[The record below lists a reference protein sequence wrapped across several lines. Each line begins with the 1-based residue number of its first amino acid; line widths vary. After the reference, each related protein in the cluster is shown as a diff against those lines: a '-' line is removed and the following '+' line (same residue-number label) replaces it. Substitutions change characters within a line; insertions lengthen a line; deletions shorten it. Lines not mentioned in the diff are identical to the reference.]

1 MMNADLQL
9 AYKTFKSDPTSRSQF
24 SSLAKALGE
33 NANFADLLRASRLFE
48 TSGKDQRLAL
58 YYQRWAL
65 FGRRRFEEALEVAE
79 AMTQGDEAQPNDFSW
94 VVKILTRLGR
104 NDEAI
109 KVAQG
114 ALATWPD
121 HDGLTANLAAASQ
134 PAPAADPRVAQT
146 AQIKPAPGAR
156 PRPDKKTTGKR
167 GKARR

>member
-9 AYKTFKSDPTSRSQF
+9 AYKSFKSDPTSRSQF

-33 NANFADLLRASRLFE
+33 NAAFADLLRASRLFE

-79 AMTQGDEAQPNDFSW
+79 AMTQGDDVQPNDFSW

-104 NDEAI
+104 NDEAV

-121 HDGLTANLAAASQ
+121 HEGLTANLAAASE
-134 PAPAADPRVAQT
+134 PTPAAGPGVAAIAPT
-146 AQIKPAPGAR
+146 APGTR
-156 PRPDKKTTGKR
+156 PRPDSKVTGKR
-167 GKARR
+167 GKKRR